1 VSVQREKSK
10 EYSSKKF
17 LGSKTETSREWKI
30 TVRNNKRQPIA
41 ISLYDQ
47 IPVST
52 MQEIEVTAEN
62 ISNGALNN
70 NTGEVKWK
78 LTIQAL
84 QKNELNLR
92 YKIKYPKDKNLTVE

>member
-30 TVRNNKRQPIA
+30 TVRNNKRQPIT

-52 MQEIEVTAEN
+52 IQEIEVTAEN

-70 NTGEVKWK
+70 NTGEIKWR
-78 LTIQAL
+78 LTVPPS

-92 YKIKYPKDKNLTVE
+92 YKVKYPKGRALTVE